1 MLLFLVPSPCTIS
14 AHINTET
21 SVFINNNSSGH
32 FMTPS
37 VSVFISGDILGTKHR
52 TKTLR
57 MPSWGKKTCRGG
69 MKLLLPELY

>member
-1 MLLFLVPSPCTIS
+1 MLLFLVPSPDMVS

-32 FMTPS
+32 FMTPP

-57 MPSWGKKTCRGG
+57 MPSWGKRHAEG
-69 MKLLLPELY
+69 E

>member
-1 MLLFLVPSPCTIS
+1 MLLFLVPSADSPST
-14 AHINTET
+14 HINTET

-32 FMTPS
+32 FMTPP

-57 MPSWGKKTCRGG
+57 MLSWGNGHAEG
-69 MKLLLPELY
+69 E